1 MKIINALDHH
11 FPDRK
16 TSPQSRHLS
25 MESQDSLV
33 PLLKLTAFHVFKAGE
48 MGEQFF
54 PTEAVGTLPETP

>member
-1 MKIINALDHH
+1 MKIINELDHH

-16 TSPQSRHLS
+16 KSPAKS

-54 PTEAVGTLPETP
+54 PTEVVGLPFLETP